1 TITSSNSGTR
11 AAPEVTTQAMVRL
24 QEVGAAKLATA
35 PKEARRAL
43 GQSAGV
49 DLEWPVAKVAAT
61 AMSKFVV

>member
-1 TITSSNSGTR
+1 
-11 AAPEVTTQAMVRL
+11 MVRL

-61 AMSKFVV
+61 AMPKFVV